1 MYQNIPISIS
11 RAQSEQH
18 TLVDGQLSRLHS
30 AMSLGLEQINERVT
44 IMENKFRAMS
54 TKQDEVIENVQNIK
68 EKVNEMHKMRTRSPR
83 QHSVSSVGG
92 IESSHRNKSLSSSP
106 LRSSPH
112 HHICKEIKGTIQGID
127 TKLDHV
133 YKRMQSVGSNSTLV
147 TSSESHTLDGGNDYF
162 TDSIDHDLERVL
174 FDNADDVLNS
184 APSQSSKKHFFKI
197 LRRIT
202 LPFKKANKRLREME
216 DIRHRFTTS
225 LDQMRV
231 IVNTLMVDSDR
242 RYNEFYNMTMEM
254 FDQQH
259 NSLQSYER
267 QFASLQQCCQGTAS
281 DLSGFEARTHSAF
294 TRVENLFRSEEQ
306 EGMVVVNPTISS
318 SRFVSRFYRE
328 IIFFVKNN
336 I

>member
-1 MYQNIPISIS
+1 
-11 RAQSEQH
+11 
-18 TLVDGQLSRLHS
+18 
-30 AMSLGLEQINERVT
+30 MSLGLEQINERVT
-44 IMENKFRAMS
+44 IMENNFRSMS
-54 TKQDEVIENVQNIK
+54 TKQDEVVENVRNIQ
-68 EKVNEMHKMRTRSPR
+68 EKVNELHKIKNRTPR
-83 QHSVSSVGG
+83 QHSVSQSGG
-92 IESSHRNKSLSSSP
+92 IESSHRNKSSIFQ
-106 LRSSPH
+106 LRSSQH
-112 HHICKEIKGTIQGID
+112 HHFCKEIKSTIQGID
-127 TKLDHV
+127 TKIDHV
-133 YKRMQSVGSNSTLV
+133 YQRIKSVDSNMTLV
-147 TSSESHTLDGGNDYF
+147 SSSESQLLDQGNDYF

-174 FDNADDVLNS
+174 IDNQDGISHSV
-184 APSQSSKKHFFKI
+184 PSQSSNKQFFKI

-281 DLSGFEARTHSAF
+281 DLSGFDARTHSAF
-294 TRVENLFRSEEQ
+294 TRLESLFAYKD
-306 EGMVVVNPTISS
+306 EGGSVLVSPTISS
-318 SRFVSRFYRE
+318 AR
-328 IIFFVKNN
+328 
-336 I
+336 